1 MSLKFM
7 IMACLSP
14 THVPC
19 LYRLYGLFTM
29 ETILATAFGRVIN
42 LQRGVANQLTQAAA
56 AVFGGVQED
65 QGLPLDAIT
74 VILS

>member
-1 MSLKFM
+1 MSLKSYDYG
-7 IMACLSP
+7 LLQS

-42 LQRGVANQLTQAAA
+42 LQRGEANQLTQAAA

>member
-1 MSLKFM
+1 
-7 IMACLSP
+7 
-14 THVPC
+14 
-19 LYRLYGLFTM
+19 M
-29 ETILATAFGRVIN
+29 ETILTTAFGRIIN
-42 LQRGVANQLTQAAA
+42 LQRGEANQLTQAAA